1 MSKGKK
7 ICRPKDKVK
16 DEILR
21 GYEYQLEIA
30 DSLERELEKRM
41 AKATKTTSIISD
53 MPRGGESLDAGDHIA
68 DWEPLQ
74 KQIRAEIEGC
84 VWERIRIKA
93 FLDTV
98 KIPKLRTILQLTYIE
113 CLDVDEIAIRMDYC
127 SRQIQRLQDQALE
140 HVKI

>member
-1 MSKGKK
+1 MSKGKT

-30 DSLERELEKRM
+30 NSLERELEKRM
-41 AKATKTTSIISD
+41 ARATKTTSIISD
-53 MPRGGESLDAGDHIA
+53 MPHGGESLDAGDHIA

-74 KQIRAEIEGC
+74 KQIQEEIEGC
-84 VWERIRIKA
+84 VRERLRIKA

-98 KIPKLRTILQLTYIE
+98 RMPKLRTVLQLTYIE

-140 HVKI
+140 HVEI

>member
-1 MSKGKK
+1 MSKGKT

-21 GYEYQLEIA
+21 GYEYQLEIT

-74 KQIRAEIEGC
+74 KQIRVEIEEC
-84 VWERIRIKA
+84 VRERLKIKA
-93 FLDTV
+93 FLDAV
-98 KIPKLRTILQLTYIE
+98 KMPKLRTVLQLTYIE

>member
-1 MSKGKK
+1 MSKAKR

-21 GYEYQLEIA
+21 GYEYQLEITE
-30 DSLERELEKRM
+30 SLARELERRM

-53 MPRGGESLDAGDHIA
+53 MPRGGNGLDAGDHIA

-74 KQIRAEIEGC
+74 KQIRAEIEEC
-84 VWERIRIKA
+84 VRERLRIKDL
-93 FLDTV
+93 LDTV
-98 KIPKLRTILQLTYIE
+98 RMPKLRTVLQLTYIE
-113 CLDVDEIAIRMDYC
+113 CLDVDEIAIRMNYC

-140 HVKI
+140 HVEI

>member
-1 MSKGKK
+1 MSKGKT

-30 DSLERELEKRM
+30 DSLERELERRM
-41 AKATKTTSIISD
+41 AKATKTTSVISD

-74 KQIRAEIEGC
+74 KQIRAEIEEC
-84 VWERIRIKA
+84 VRERIRIKA

-98 KIPKLRTILQLTYIE
+98 KMPKLRTVLQLTYIE
-113 CLDVDEIAIRMDYC
+113 CLDVDEIAIRLDYS

>member
-1 MSKGKK
+1 MSKGKT

-41 AKATKTTSIISD
+41 SKATKTTSIISD

-74 KQIRAEIEGC
+74 KQIRAEIDEC
-84 VWERIRIKA
+84 VRERLRIKA

-98 KIPKLRTILQLTYIE
+98 KMPKLRTVLQLTYIE
-113 CLDVDEIAIRMDYC
+113 CLDVDEIAIRLDYC

>member
-1 MSKGKK
+1 MSKGKT

-30 DSLERELEKRM
+30 DSLERELERRM

-53 MPRGGESLDAGDHIA
+53 IPRGGESLDAGDHIA

-74 KQIRAEIEGC
+74 KQIRAEIEEC
-84 VWERIRIKA
+84 VRERLRIKA

-98 KIPKLRTILQLTYIE
+98 RMPKLRTILQLTYIE
-113 CLDVDEIAIRMDYC
+113 CLDVDEIAVRMDYC
-127 SRQIQRLQDQALE
+127 TRQIQRLQDQALE

>member
-1 MSKGKK
+1 MSKGKT

-30 DSLERELEKRM
+30 DSLERELERRM
-41 AKATKTTSIISD
+41 GKATKTTSIISD

-74 KQIRAEIEGC
+74 KQIRAEIEEC
-84 VWERIRIKA
+84 VRERLRIKA

-98 KIPKLRTILQLTYIE
+98 RMPKLRTVLQLTYIE

-140 HVKI
+140 LVKI

>member
-1 MSKGKK
+1 MSKGKT

-41 AKATKTTSIISD
+41 ARATKTTSIISD

-68 DWEPLQ
+68 DWETLQ
-74 KQIRAEIEGC
+74 KQIRAEIEEC
-84 VWERIRIKA
+84 VRERLRIKA

-98 KIPKLRTILQLTYIE
+98 RMPKLRTVLQLTYIE

>member
-1 MSKGKK
+1 MSKGKT

-68 DWEPLQ
+68 DWEALQ
-74 KQIRAEIEGC
+74 KQIRAEIEEC
-84 VWERIRIKA
+84 VRERLRIKSI
-93 FLDTV
+93 LDTV
-98 KIPKLRTILQLTYIE
+98 RMPKLRTVLQLTYIE
-113 CLDVDEIAIRMDYC
+113 CLDVDEIAIRLDYC

-140 HVKI
+140 HVEI